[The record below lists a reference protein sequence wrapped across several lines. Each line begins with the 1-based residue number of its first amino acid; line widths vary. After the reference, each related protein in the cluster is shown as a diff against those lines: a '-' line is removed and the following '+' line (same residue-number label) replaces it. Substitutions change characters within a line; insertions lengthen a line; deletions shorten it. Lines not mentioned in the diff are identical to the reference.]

1 MANTVGF
8 WDSVVEKPVRLG
20 CCWSCREGPG
30 GSVSCRVAVTLGS
43 PPFPSSFHGPCTVD
57 PRGSQTLAQLGDQ
70 AGGCP
75 AGRLGSYGPYL
86 YNPLLPVPAPPCWRL
101 SVRTA
106 PSPCWTRACL
116 RCKCKEE
123 HWDQALGPGTGERGG
138 GWLAPFSL
146 QGSAL
151 PPSRGR
157 GDGSRLPFGHHPAS
171 GAGILSPRGAVCPFP
186 IKNHSEM
193 QPVRG

>member
-57 PRGSQTLAQLGDQ
+57 PRGSQTLAQLGDR

-75 AGRLGSYGPYL
+75 AGCLGSYGPYL

-123 HWDQALGPGTGERGG
+123 HWDQALGSGVAG
-138 GWLAPFSL
+138 GWLLFLCREVHCLL
-146 QGSAL
+146 QGDGVMAAGCLLAITLLLGLAFCLPGGRSAL
-151 PPSRGR
+151 
-157 GDGSRLPFGHHPAS
+157 F
-171 GAGILSPRGAVCPFP
+171 
-186 IKNHSEM
+186 
-193 QPVRG
+193 Q